1 MINGL
6 NRLVAYTCWANRTW
20 LDFVHSRAAKDE
32 FLTMMI
38 SHIYLAE
45 QIWFQRVYGEE
56 TRNDVFST
64 LTKVELEEMAPRLT
78 ERYAE
83 QLESELE
90 RTLHYKRLNG
100 EPMESTLLDIL
111 NHLVT
116 HGSHH
121 RGQMARHASQG
132 GLNPPETS
140 YITYSRTHT
149 TR

>member
-1 MINGL
+1 MKGL
-6 NRLVAYTCWANRTW
+6 EQLVAYTCWANRAW
-20 LDFVHSRAAKDE
+20 LDFVHSHAAKDDY
-32 FLTMMI
+32 LTMMI

-64 LTKVELEEMAPRLT
+64 LTKAELQELAPRNV

-83 QLESELE
+83 QLESDLE
-90 RTLHYKRLNG
+90 RTLQYKRLNG
-100 EPMESTLLDIL
+100 EPMESSILDIL

-121 RGQMARHASQG
+121 RGQMARHASQA
-132 GLNPPETS
+132 GLKAPETS
-140 YITYSRTHT
+140 YITYARTHT
-149 TR
+149 TG